1 MRNVKGS
8 LADRKQNG
16 TKRTLERVKVNV
28 ESEHKQ
34 NRQQNEKKTEVVKL
48 MNINRFISQEFSETA
63 YANRII

>member
-34 NRQQNEKKTEVVKL
+34 NRQQNEKTEVVKL
-48 MNINRFISQEFSETA
+48 MNINRFISQKFSEPA

>member
-16 TKRTLERVKVNV
+16 TKRTLERVKVKV

>member
-1 MRNVKGS
+1 MLNVKGS

-16 TKRTLERVKVNV
+16 TKRALERVKVNV

-34 NRQQNEKKTEVVKL
+34 NRQQNEKTEVVKL

>member
-16 TKRTLERVKVNV
+16 TKRTLERVKVKV
-28 ESEHKQ
+28 ESAHKQ
-34 NRQQNEKKTEVVKL
+34 NRQQNEKTEVVKL
-48 MNINRFISQEFSETA
+48 MNINRFISQEFTETA

>member
-8 LADRKQNG
+8 LADRKRND
-16 TKRTLERVKVNV
+16 TKRTLERVKVKV

-34 NRQQNEKKTEVVKL
+34 NRQQNEKKTQVVKL
-48 MNINRFISQEFSETA
+48 MNINRFISQEFTETA

>member
-34 NRQQNEKKTEVVKL
+34 NRQQNEKIEVVKL
-48 MNINRFISQEFSETA
+48 MNINRFISQEFTETA

>member
-28 ESEHKQ
+28 ESAHKQ
-34 NRQQNEKKTEVVKL
+34 NRQQNEKTEVVKL

>member
-16 TKRTLERVKVNV
+16 TKRTLERVKVKV

-34 NRQQNEKKTEVVKL
+34 NRQQNEKKTQVVKL
-48 MNINRFISQEFSETA
+48 MNINRFISQEFTETA

>member
-34 NRQQNEKKTEVVKL
+34 NRQQNEKIEVVKL